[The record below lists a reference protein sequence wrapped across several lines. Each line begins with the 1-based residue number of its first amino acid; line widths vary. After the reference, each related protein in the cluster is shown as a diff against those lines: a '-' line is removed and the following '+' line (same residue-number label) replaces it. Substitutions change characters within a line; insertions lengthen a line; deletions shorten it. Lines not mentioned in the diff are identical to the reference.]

1 MTVTW
6 KTREET
12 FHGSKWGYV
21 VVALVI
27 VLVLSLLGAIF
38 YLLGQGIKKGL
49 GTDPAT
55 IIFYGGVGAGVIVL
69 GLIVAVKVGIIAA
82 ATISGAL
89 AILQKFFGLFWTLFT
104 NLYVLLVVIALSVV
118 LILALFAAVQGHIE
132 INLENPIVIAVLV
145 LLLVMFFPLAIFL
158 IDQFGY
164 EHE

>member
-12 FHGSKWGYV
+12 FHGSKWGYI

-55 IIFYGGVGAGVIVL
+55 IVFYGGVGVGVIAL
-69 GLIVAVKVGIIAA
+69 GLILAVKVGIIAA
-82 ATISGAL
+82 ATVSGGL
-89 AILQKFFGLFWTLFT
+89 AIIHHFLGFFWTLFT
-104 NLYVLLVVIALSVV
+104 NLYVLVIVIVLAVV
-118 LILALFAAVQGHIE
+118 LIFALVTAVQGHVE
-132 INLENPIVIAVLV
+132 INLENPLVIAVLV

-158 IDQFGY
+158 IDQFSY